1 MLLRDY
7 TEIRDEIKEQIELI
21 SDNKVIKHS
30 KDFMKIKFESD
41 DDLPLG
47 KTINIPLCVIIV
59 KGVFE
64 EDSKYYPQVL
74 LLECFYEYEENID
87 SPVV

>member
-41 DDLPLG
+41 DDLPSG

>member
-1 MLLRDY
+1 
-7 TEIRDEIKEQIELI
+7 
-21 SDNKVIKHS
+21 
-30 KDFMKIKFESD
+30 MKIKFESD

-47 KTINIPLCVIIV
+47 KITNIPLCVIIV

-74 LLECFYEYEENID
+74 LHEYFYEYEESID